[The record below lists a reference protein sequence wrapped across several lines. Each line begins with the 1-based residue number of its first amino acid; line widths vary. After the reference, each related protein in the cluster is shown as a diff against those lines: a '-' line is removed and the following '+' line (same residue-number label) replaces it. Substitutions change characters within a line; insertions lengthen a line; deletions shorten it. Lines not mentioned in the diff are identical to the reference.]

1 MSRRYGRIGQ
11 THCNDDSRALTATM
25 KRNSEEAAFAMD
37 FLFNDDEAGTMKRA
51 RNTGPRPG
59 GRNMHGSVE
68 YSETTWGRMLRED
81 HAELVLPGSA
91 AASLF
96 RRRFR
101 VPFRI
106 FLMVRLT
113 RLFADSWLFV
123 YSLVPSLHCAA
134 PSCCRAVADR
144 RLG

>member
-68 YSETTWGRMLRED
+68 YS
-81 HAELVLPGSA
+81 
-91 AASLF
+91 
-96 RRRFR
+96 
-101 VPFRI
+101 
-106 FLMVRLT
+106 
-113 RLFADSWLFV
+113 ADYWLFV

-134 PSCCRAVADR
+134 PSCCRAVVDR